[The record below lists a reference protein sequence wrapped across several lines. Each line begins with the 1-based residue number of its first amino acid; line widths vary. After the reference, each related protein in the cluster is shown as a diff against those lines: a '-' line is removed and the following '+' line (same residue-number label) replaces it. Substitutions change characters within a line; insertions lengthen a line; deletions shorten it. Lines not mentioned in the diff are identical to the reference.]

1 MQVQEDPLQD
11 DEIQRVLLLLKHNI
25 LEDAD
30 LLLIA
35 TLWLLLGVVGTT

>member
-30 LLLIA
+30 LLLID
-35 TLWLLLGVVGTT
+35 TLWLLL

>member
-30 LLLIA
+30 LLLID